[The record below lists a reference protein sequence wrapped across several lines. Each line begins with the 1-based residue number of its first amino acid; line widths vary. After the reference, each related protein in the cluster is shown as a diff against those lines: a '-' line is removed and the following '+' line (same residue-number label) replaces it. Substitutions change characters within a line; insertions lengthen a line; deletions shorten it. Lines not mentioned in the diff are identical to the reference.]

1 MTEYSNIKGEMTE
14 CHGQNKYTRRKKKK
28 SKNTYEGF
36 LYVKENKTMTVPFVK
51 KLVL

>member
-1 MTEYSNIKGEMTE
+1 MTE
-14 CHGQNKYTRRKKKK
+14 CHGQNKYTRRKKKN